1 MKLEKLLNNIEYTL
15 IKGSLDTEVT
25 GLYYD
30 SRKVTEG
37 SAFIC
42 LSGLQVDGHDYIS
55 GAIEKGA
62 AVVIVEKDVEIKE
75 EVTVVKL
82 SNTRKNLSQL
92 SINYFDNP
100 ASKLIM
106 IGITG
111 TKGKTT
117 TSWMI
122 KNILEEDGKKVGV
135 IGTMGVFING
145 KHYETVNTTPESYD
159 IQRYLK
165 EMVDS
170 GVEYAVMEVS
180 SQALKVGRVE
190 NMTFDYGIFTN
201 LTKDHIGDGEHEN
214 MEDYIYSKSLL
225 FQRSKIGILN
235 MDDTHYQ
242 DMIKNSTCKTYTYG
256 KNKESDVIIED
267 IKLLRKEHFIGLEL
281 QTKGII
287 EDTFLINTPGEFS
300 AYNALGAILTTHLIG
315 CKIENIKEALAKVA
329 VKGRVEIVPVSNKYS
344 VIIDYAHNGVS
355 MESILKTMRAYNP
368 KRIVSLF
375 GCGGNRSKDRRYDM
389 GEISG
394 QLADFTIVT
403 EDNSRYEDINDI
415 MNDIEIGLK
424 KTSGE
429 YIKIA
434 DRKDA
439 IKYAMDNAKEGD
451 IILLLGKGHETY
463 REINGVREHLDER
476 EIIKDILENK

>member
-1 MKLEKLLNNIEYTL
+1 
-15 IKGSLDTEVT
+15 
-25 GLYYD
+25 
-30 SRKVTEG
+30 
-37 SAFIC
+37 
-42 LSGLQVDGHDYIS
+42 
-55 GAIEKGA
+55 
-62 AVVIVEKDVEIKE
+62 
-75 EVTVVKL
+75 
-82 SNTRKNLSQL
+82 
-92 SINYFDNP
+92 
-100 ASKLIM
+100 
-106 IGITG
+106 
-111 TKGKTT
+111 
-117 TSWMI
+117 
-122 KNILEEDGKKVGV
+122 
-135 IGTMGVFING
+135 
-145 KHYETVNTTPESYD
+145 
-159 IQRYLK
+159 
-165 EMVDS
+165 
-170 GVEYAVMEVS
+170 
-180 SQALKVGRVE
+180 
-190 NMTFDYGIFTN
+190 
-201 LTKDHIGDGEHEN
+201 
-214 MEDYIYSKSLL
+214 
-225 FQRSKIGILN
+225 
-235 MDDTHYQ
+235 MDDIHYQ

-256 KNKESDVIIED
+256 KNKESDVAIED

-281 QTKGII
+281 QTEGLI
-287 EDTFLINTPGEFS
+287 EDTFLVNTPGEFS

-315 CKIENIKEALAKVA
+315 CKIENIKAALAKVA

-394 QLADFTIVT
+394 RLADFTIVT

-439 IKYAMDNAKEGD
+439 IKYAIDNAKEGD